1 MVISHVVCF
10 VFKSIKSDTTP
21 YSKSSCVRKLKTPL
35 SGWCRL
41 HGTYL
46 QATKM
51 FPVNVQPVISN
62 EKQNTSTAVL
72 LRSEGVDATGLHFQ
86 QAVPPVG
93 PGHTEI
99 VDGSPKDLEGLSLQG
114 ELG

>member
-1 MVISHVVCF
+1 MCF
-10 VFKSIKSDTTP
+10 VFRSRKRDTTP
-21 YSKSSCVRKLKTPL
+21 YSKSSCVWKLKTPL

-41 HGTYL
+41 HGTNL

-51 FPVNVQPVISN
+51 FPVNIQPVISH
-62 EKQNTSTAVL
+62 EEQNTSIVAL
-72 LRSEGVDATGLHFQ
+72 LRSESVDATGLHFQ

-99 VDGSPKDLEGLSLQG
+99 VDGSPEDLKGLSLQG